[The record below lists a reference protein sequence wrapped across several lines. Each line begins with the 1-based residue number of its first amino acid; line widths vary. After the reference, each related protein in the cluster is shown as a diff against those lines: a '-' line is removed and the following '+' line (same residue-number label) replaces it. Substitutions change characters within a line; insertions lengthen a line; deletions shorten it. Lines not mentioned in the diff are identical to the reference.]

1 MFVFGI
7 RYQARR
13 WKVIK
18 SEGAISVVGNM
29 LAVPIVRTGRYL
41 SQTFSS
47 INVFVLILD
56 FIIETPFKRLLNF
69 SNQFLLYLREKSDEL
84 R

>member
-1 MFVFGI
+1 MSDLGVFAQRAGE
-7 RYQARR
+7 
-13 WKVIK
+13 W
-18 SEGAISVVGNM
+18 
-29 LAVPIVRTGRYL
+29 L
-41 SQTFSS
+41 SRTFSS

-69 SNQFLLYLREKSDEL
+69 VNQFLMYLREKGEAI